1 MITKKKSLIKVF
13 DFFKSL
19 GMSQK
24 LFNIAK
30 LNKVIKTTE
39 FNNMKELEK
48 KHGFR
53 EATIDN
59 KTGKRL
65 SFFNKGPKN
74 NWKDELDSNNR
85 NKTNCINFFC

>member
-1 MITKKKSLIKVF
+1 MITKKSLIKVF

-24 LFNIAK
+24 LFDIAK

-48 KHGFR
+48 NMVLEKQ
-53 EATIDN
+53 
-59 KTGKRL
+59 L
-65 SFFNKGPKN
+65 
-74 NWKDELDSNNR
+74 
-85 NKTNCINFFC
+85 

>member
-1 MITKKKSLIKVF
+1 MLRKKVLILKYEDLIGDNKKKSLIKVF

-65 SFFNKGPKN
+65 SFFNKGPKIIG
-74 NWKDELDSNNR
+74 
-85 NKTNCINFFC
+85 KTN